1 MPVKDYFSGHAKIY
15 ATFRPDYPDALYD
28 FIYKHLHEKS
38 RAWDCATGNGQ
49 VAKRLA
55 TTFAEVYATDISA
68 QQLENA
74 IQANN
79 ITYSVSSAEQTTFP
93 DNYFDLITVG
103 QALHWFQ
110 RDRFYKEAIRT
121 AKPDALIA
129 AWGYAVLTINKAIDK
144 PFTEF
149 YKETVGP
156 YWDDARRLVE
166 DQYRSIS
173 FPFEEIPAPE
183 FSIVVAWAKQQFSG
197 YLSSW
202 SSTQKFIKTN
212 GFNPVDDFITSL
224 KNLWQDD
231 ELKNVTFPVFL
242 RLGRIKK

>member
-1 MPVKDYFSGHAKIY
+1 MPIKDYFSGHAKIY
-15 ATFRPDYPDALYD
+15 ATFRPDYPNALYD

-49 VAKRLA
+49 VAKHLA
-55 TTFAEVYATDISA
+55 SMFDEVYATDISNK
-68 QQLENA
+68 QLENA
-74 IQANN
+74 VQASN
-79 ITYSVSSAEQTTFP
+79 ITYSVSSAEHTTFP

-110 RDRFYKEAIRT
+110 RELFYKEVMRT
-121 AKPDALIA
+121 AKPNGLLAV
-129 AWGYAVLTINKAIDK
+129 WGYAVLSVDESIDELFNK
-144 PFTEF
+144 F
-149 YKETVGP
+149 YTETVGP
-156 YWDDARRLVE
+156 YWDDARKLVE

-173 FPFEEIPAPE
+173 FPFEEIPAPA
-183 FSIVVAWAKQQFSG
+183 FSIAVEWTKQQFAG

-202 SSTQKFIKTN
+202 SSTQKFINSN